1 MPGRYVTKSNR
12 VAKASRVGVIIS
24 CVRLL
29 QLLVRLQ
36 WAIPEPPFVER
47 ATGMALTLFYLS
59 TSPIESI
66 GDKLYQNIM
75 RRKVLLSC
83 VALAAMG
90 LASCSTITSQSGMG
104 VLYTGVSEGQM
115 VTSNELGSKV
125 GTGSTIGVLGLV
137 SVGDASIQTAA
148 HSAGIKKI
156 SHVDAKK
163 TSVLGLFA
171 KYQILVYGE

>member
-1 MPGRYVTKSNR
+1 
-12 VAKASRVGVIIS
+12 
-24 CVRLL
+24 
-29 QLLVRLQ
+29 
-36 WAIPEPPFVER
+36 
-47 ATGMALTLFYLS
+47 
-59 TSPIESI
+59 
-66 GDKLYQNIM
+66 
-75 RRKVLLSC
+75 
-83 VALAAMG
+83 MG

-137 SVGDASIQTAA
+137 SIGDASIQTAA

-156 SHVDAKK
+156 SHVDTKK